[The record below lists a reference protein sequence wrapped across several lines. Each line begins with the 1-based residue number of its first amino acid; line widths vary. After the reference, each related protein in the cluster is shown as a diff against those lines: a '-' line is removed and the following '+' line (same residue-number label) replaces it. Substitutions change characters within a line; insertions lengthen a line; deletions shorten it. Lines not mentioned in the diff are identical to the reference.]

1 MQSFIVVTESPMSL
15 SPTTSYYV
23 RQILTRNRP
32 CLRFIVAPKAAL
44 EADSMA
50 DINAVVHSLYPD
62 ADEAMAVVKKLERLI
77 SVHQILKLQ
86 GAMYVDNLKVVE
98 QEICWLL
105 GFKLTDPQSPAKT
118 KS

>member
-1 MQSFIVVTESPMSL
+1 MQLFVVVTESPMLL

-23 RQILTRNRP
+23 RQILTRNRA
-32 CLRFIVAPKAAL
+32 CLRFVVAPKAAL
-44 EADSMA
+44 EADCMA
-50 DINAVVHSLYPD
+50 DINAVVNSLYPEQ
-62 ADEAMAVVKKLERLI
+62 DEAKAVIKKLERLV

-86 GAMYVDNLKVVE
+86 GAMYLDNLKVVE

-105 GFKLTDPQSPAKT
+105 GFKLTDPESSLKT